1 MSGVDDEWQSFL
13 SQGAIILSNEKNS
26 AKNNVTNSYQ
36 KNMDSTMTSYTAIID
51 TRYNTNSTN
60 STNATNATNAT
71 NSTNSTNP
79 NTVSRDT
86 DSSSLSKSLKIKE
99 YSNIKQKINLSS
111 LSTLSSH
118 SSTQKVKNNKNKKTL
133 NNCCFKEGHGVD
145 DVDGDIDDGDGDE
158 VGGEVDGDDCEY
170 TSIDMNSGMNTGM
183 VIDDIDNETH
193 VETPE
198 KQPVCSKIYIST
210 KTKISYLNEPID
222 IKKVFWSIPVSS
234 YSTPS
239 QCIIKKQIKVSTT
252 DPNELK
258 EIRELLKNEKYY
270 QEQEIE
276 HIDNPEGRIKFKVQL
291 KINVGL
297 CKKDILNYRCKLKRA
312 FFNCFVLIMRIHD
325 QSGDAFKEMHIK
337 VFNTGKLE
345 IPGIQTDESLE
356 QVLTLLISTLKP
368 IVGPH
373 IDYIR
378 DKCETVLINSNFN
391 CGYFINRDKLY
402 NILKYKYRINSSYD
416 SCSYPGIQSKFYYV
430 PGLEIQ
436 TGQHPPAN
444 EIDKANE
451 ISFMIFRTGSVLI
464 VGRCDENVL
473 HCIYDFLKKILEIEY
488 PEIGN
493 KLNIIQP
500 KKQNVKLRRKV
511 INVVED
517 I

>member
-1 MSGVDDEWQSFL
+1 MSVVDDEWASFL
-13 SQGAIILSNEKNS
+13 TQGAIILSNEKNS

-51 TRYNTNSTN
+51 TAANNVALKPPSDLSTSASAAGNTLTSKLKPSRQTINVSSLKKLDNTIIDDDDIKTNTNGNKYRETKTTLKTKYKSDSDIDECSN
-60 STNATNATNAT
+60 SDCEVDDIEVD
-71 NSTNSTNP
+71 SIIL
-79 NTVSRDT
+79 D
-86 DSSSLSKSLKIKE
+86 DSSLDVPN
-99 YSNIKQKINLSS
+99 SN
-111 LSTLSSH
+111 
-118 SSTQKVKNNKNKKTL
+118 
-133 NNCCFKEGHGVD
+133 
-145 DVDGDIDDGDGDE
+145 
-158 VGGEVDGDDCEY
+158 
-170 TSIDMNSGMNTGM
+170 
-183 VIDDIDNETH
+183 
-193 VETPE
+193 VEQ
-198 KQPVCSKIYIST
+198 QPVCSNIYIST

-222 IKKVFWSIPVSS
+222 IKKVFWSIPISP
-234 YSTPS
+234 YSTPCE
-239 QCIIKKQIKVSTT
+239 CIIKKQIKVSTT
-252 DPNELK
+252 DPKELE
-258 EIRELLKNEKYY
+258 EIKELLKNEKYY

-312 FFNCFVLIMRIHD
+312 FFNCFVLIMRIRDHT
-325 QSGDAFKEMHIK
+325 GDGFKEMHIK

-345 IPGIQTDESLE
+345 IPGIQTDESLT
-356 QVLTLLISTLKP
+356 QVLKLLITILKP
-368 IVGPH
+368 IVGSH
-373 IDYIR
+373 INFIP

-402 NILKYKYRINSSYD
+402 NILKYKYRINSNYD
-416 SCSYPGIQSKFYYV
+416 ACSYPGIQSKFYYI
-430 PGLEIQ
+430 PGLEHQ
-436 TGQHPPAN
+436 TGQQPPTN
-444 EIDKANE
+444 EIDNTYE

-493 KLNIIQP
+493 QLNIIQP

>member
-1 MSGVDDEWQSFL
+1 MSAVDDDWESFL
-13 SQGAIILSNEKNS
+13 TQGAIILSNEKNS

-51 TRYNTNSTN
+51 MQEKSNMVLK
-60 STNATNATNAT
+60 
-71 NSTNSTNP
+71 P
-79 NTVSRDT
+79 PT
-86 DSSSLSKSLKIKE
+86 DVSSLDKSLSYLPVCAPGSSKSKHSKPRINISCLK
-99 YSNIKQKINLSS
+99 NIGSAE
-111 LSTLSSH
+111 STE
-118 SSTQKVKNNKNKKTL
+118 STTHNKKNKVKTNHRIDINNHGHDDDDDDDHGHD
-133 NNCCFKEGHGVD
+133 EGDDLDGVVDLDELAGVD
-145 DVDGDIDDGDGDE
+145 IVNEIDTADGE
-158 VGGEVDGDDCEY
+158 EQ
-170 TSIDMNSGMNTGM
+170 
-183 VIDDIDNETH
+183 
-193 VETPE
+193 
-198 KQPVCSKIYIST
+198 QPVCSNIYIST

-222 IKKVFWSIPVSS
+222 IKKVFWNIPISS
-234 YSTPS
+234 YSTPTE
-239 QCIIKKQIKVSTT
+239 CIIKKQIKVSTT
-252 DPNELK
+252 DPKELE
-258 EIRELLKNEKYY
+258 EIRELLKHEKYY

-312 FFNCFVLIMRIHD
+312 FFNCFVLIMRIRDHT
-325 QSGDAFKEMHIK
+325 GEGFKEMHIK

-345 IPGIQTDESLE
+345 IPGIQTDESLD
-356 QVLTLLISTLKP
+356 QVLKLLITTLKP

-373 IDYIR
+373 INFIP

-391 CGYFINRDKLY
+391 CGYFINRDRLY
-402 NILKYKYRINSSYD
+402 NILKYKYRINSNYD
-416 SCSYPGIQSKFYYV
+416 ACSYPGIQSKFYYM
-430 PGLEIQ
+430 PGQENQ

-444 EIDKANE
+444 EIDKAYE

-473 HCIYDFLKKILEIEY
+473 RSIYAFLKKLLEIEY

-493 KLNIIQP
+493 QLNIIQP

>member
-1 MSGVDDEWQSFL
+1 MSAVDDEWESFL

-51 TRYNTNSTN
+51 TNDK
-60 STNATNATNAT
+60 TNAVLKSH
-71 NSTNSTNP
+71 NSVDAEPPPTPLSGLTKPKHLKKIIN
-79 NTVSRDT
+79 VS
-86 DSSSLSKSLKIKE
+86 SLKIVENNLHSKKNTIKAKHFTNSSDDE
-99 YSNIKQKINLSS
+99 LGELEELENIDLDDYDSKIPNIP
-111 LSTLSSH
+111 
-118 SSTQKVKNNKNKKTL
+118 NIL
-133 NNCCFKEGHGVD
+133 NATV
-145 DVDGDIDDGDGDE
+145 I
-158 VGGEVDGDDCEY
+158 GEAQ
-170 TSIDMNSGMNTGM
+170 
-183 VIDDIDNETH
+183 
-193 VETPE
+193 
-198 KQPVCSKIYIST
+198 QPVCSNIYIST

-222 IKKVFWSIPVSS
+222 IKKVFWNIPVSE
-234 YSTPS
+234 YSTPN

-252 DPNELK
+252 DPKELE
-258 EIRELLKNEKYY
+258 EIRELLKHEKYY

-312 FFNCFVLIMRIHD
+312 FFNCFVLIMRIRDH
-325 QSGDAFKEMHIK
+325 SGEGFKEMHIK

-345 IPGIQTDESLE
+345 IPGIQTDESLT
-356 QVLTLLISTLKP
+356 QVLKLLITILKP

-373 IDYIR
+373 INFIP

-391 CGYFINRDKLY
+391 CGYFINRDRLY
-402 NILKYKYRINSSYD
+402 NILKYKYRI
-416 SCSYPGIQSKFYYV
+416 
-430 PGLEIQ
+430 PGLEKQ
-436 TGQHPPAN
+436 TGQHPSAN
-444 EIDKANE
+444 EIDTAYE

-473 HCIYDFLKKILEIEY
+473 HCIYGFLKTLLEVEY

-493 KLNIIQP
+493 QLNIIQP

>member
-1 MSGVDDEWQSFL
+1 MSGVDDEWASFL
-13 SQGAIILSNEKNS
+13 TQGAIILSNEKNS

-51 TRYNTNSTN
+51 TNNVVLKSPTSISEPVELYKSTHGPHGPHG
-60 STNATNATNAT
+60 SHV
-71 NSTNSTNP
+71 P
-79 NTVSRDT
+79 G
-86 DSSSLSKSLKIKE
+86 LSKVKPS
-99 YSNIKQKINLSS
+99 KQTINLSS
-111 LSTLSSH
+111 LKKVENNIH
-118 SSTQKVKNNKNKKTL
+118 SKKNTIKPKKCNINSDDDDGEL
-133 NNCCFKEGHGVD
+133 GHVD
-145 DVDGDIDDGDGDE
+145 DIGDLGNLE
-158 VGGEVDGDDCEY
+158 EL
-170 TSIDMNSGMNTGM
+170 
-183 VIDDIDNETH
+183 DDIDLDEFDTKIPNIINTTIGCE
-193 VETPE
+193 EQ
-198 KQPVCSKIYIST
+198 QPVCSNIYIST

-222 IKKVFWSIPVSS
+222 IKKVFWNIPISP
-234 YSTPS
+234 YSTPNE
-239 QCIIKKQIKVSTT
+239 CIIKKQIKVSTT
-252 DPNELK
+252 DPKELE

-312 FFNCFVLIMRIHD
+312 FFNCFVLIMRIRD
-325 QSGDAFKEMHIK
+325 QSGEGFKEMHIK

-345 IPGIQTDESLE
+345 IPGIQTDESLT
-356 QVLTLLISTLKP
+356 QVLKLLITILRP
-368 IVGPH
+368 LVGPH
-373 IDYIR
+373 IDFIP

-391 CGYFINRDKLY
+391 CGYFINRDRLY
-402 NILKYKYRINSSYD
+402 NILKYKYRINSNYD
-416 SCSYPGIQSKFYYV
+416 ACSYPGIQSKFYYI
-430 PGLEIQ
+430 PGLEHQ
-436 TGQHPPAN
+436 TGQHPPTS
-444 EIDKANE
+444 EIDKAYE

-473 HCIYDFLKKILEIEY
+473 HCIYAFLKKLLEVEY

-493 KLNIIQP
+493 QLNIIQP

>member
-1 MSGVDDEWQSFL
+1 MSAVDDEWESFL

-51 TRYNTNSTN
+51 TNDK
-60 STNATNATNAT
+60 TNAVLKSH
-71 NSTNSTNP
+71 NSVDAEPPPTPLSGLTKPKHLKKIIN
-79 NTVSRDT
+79 VS
-86 DSSSLSKSLKIKE
+86 SLKIVENNLHSKKNTIKAKHFTNSSDDE
-99 YSNIKQKINLSS
+99 LGELEELENIDLDDYDSKIPNIP
-111 LSTLSSH
+111 
-118 SSTQKVKNNKNKKTL
+118 NIL
-133 NNCCFKEGHGVD
+133 NATV
-145 DVDGDIDDGDGDE
+145 I
-158 VGGEVDGDDCEY
+158 GEAQ
-170 TSIDMNSGMNTGM
+170 
-183 VIDDIDNETH
+183 
-193 VETPE
+193 
-198 KQPVCSKIYIST
+198 QPVCSNIYIST

-222 IKKVFWSIPVSS
+222 IKKVFWNIPVSE
-234 YSTPS
+234 YSTPN

-252 DPNELK
+252 DPKELE
-258 EIRELLKNEKYY
+258 EIRELLKHEKYY

-312 FFNCFVLIMRIHD
+312 FFNCFVLIMRIRDH
-325 QSGDAFKEMHIK
+325 SGEGFKEMHIK

-345 IPGIQTDESLE
+345 IPGIQTDESLT
-356 QVLTLLISTLKP
+356 QVLKLLITILKP

-373 IDYIR
+373 INFIP

-391 CGYFINRDKLY
+391 CGYFINRDRLY
-402 NILKYKYRINSSYD
+402 NILKYKYRINSNYD
-416 SCSYPGIQSKFYYV
+416 ACSYPGIQSKFYYI
-430 PGLEIQ
+430 PGLEKQ
-436 TGQHPPAN
+436 TGQHPSAN
-444 EIDKANE
+444 EIDTAYE

-473 HCIYDFLKKILEIEY
+473 HCIYGFLKTLLEVEY

-493 KLNIIQP
+493 QLNIIQP

>member
-1 MSGVDDEWQSFL
+1 MSAVDDEWESFL

-51 TRYNTNSTN
+51 TNDKT
-60 STNATNATNAT
+60 
-71 NSTNSTNP
+71 
-79 NTVSRDT
+79 NTVLKSPTTVDTGPPSPPSPMPLPGLSKPKHSKKTINVSSLKIVESNLHSKKNTIKVKHST
-86 DSSSLSKSLKIKE
+86 DSS
-99 YSNIKQKINLSS
+99 
-111 LSTLSSH
+111 
-118 SSTQKVKNNKNKKTL
+118 
-133 NNCCFKEGHGVD
+133 D
-145 DVDGDIDDGDGDE
+145 DQLGALGALGELEELEDIDL
-158 VGGEVDGDDCEY
+158 DDY
-170 TSIDMNSGMNTGM
+170 DSKIPNIVNAIVNS
-183 VIDDIDNETH
+183 ES
-193 VETPE
+193 EAQ
-198 KQPVCSKIYIST
+198 QPVCSNIYIST

-222 IKKVFWSIPVSS
+222 IKKVFWSIPISE
-234 YSTPS
+234 YSTPNE
-239 QCIIKKQIKVSTT
+239 CIIKKQIKVSTT
-252 DPNELK
+252 DPKELE
-258 EIRELLKNEKYY
+258 EIRELLKHEKYY

-312 FFNCFVLIMRIHD
+312 FFNCFVLIMRIRDH
-325 QSGDAFKEMHIK
+325 SGEGFKEMHIK

-345 IPGIQTDESLE
+345 IPGIQTDESLT
-356 QVLTLLISTLKP
+356 QVLKLLITILKP

-373 IDYIR
+373 IDFIP

-391 CGYFINRDKLY
+391 CGYFINRDRLY
-402 NILKYKYRINSSYD
+402 NILKYKYRINSNYD
-416 SCSYPGIQSKFYYV
+416 ACSYPGIQSKFYYI
-430 PGLEIQ
+430 PGLENQ

-444 EIDKANE
+444 EIDKAYE

-473 HCIYDFLKKILEIEY
+473 HCIYGFLKKLLEVEY

-493 KLNIIQP
+493 QLNIIQP